1 MSHCCSV
8 IKDAHSRGGGVA
20 HLCGETEGGIL
31 HEVVREDEEKGEQ
44 RQVKKER
51 NKEGEGGSTIFSFHL
66 MRRL

>member
-31 HEVVREDEEKGEQ
+31 HEVVREDEEK
-44 RQVKKER
+44 R
-51 NKEGEGGSTIFSFHL
+51 
-66 MRRL
+66 

>member
-31 HEVVREDEEKGEQ
+31 HEVVREDEEKRWAEAGEE
-44 RQVKKER
+44 RKKQGR
-51 NKEGEGGSTIFSFHL
+51 GGGLDYF
-66 MRRL
+66 